1 MTLAASKLVISKL
14 ANGLTIATENRPFMK
29 SIALGLWVK
38 AGSRNEQEPAGAH
51 ASGQTRHGIAHLLE
65 HMAFKGTKG
74 RTAEQIAAAIEDVGG
89 DINAATGLE
98 TTGYFIRILPK
109 DLALAADILGD
120 IITAPLF
127 DKTELEREKQV
138 ILQEIGAA
146 NDTPDDVVFDQLTE
160 IAWPGQAIGRPILGT
175 PATVASFE
183 PEDLR
188 AFMREHYY
196 GGNMVAVACG
206 AVEHEDFAAKIAE
219 KLGSLPIEPAVK
231 AAALPVQYQG
241 GDNRQSR
248 NLMDTQL
255 IIGFEGCSNTHADYY
270 AAHILAMILGGGMSS
285 RLFQEI
291 REKRGLCYSI
301 SAFHWAFADSGLF
314 GIHTATSGAG
324 LAELMPVLLS
334 ELAKAAH
341 NIDKRELERA
351 RAQYAAGLIMGQESA
366 AARAAGI
373 ARQILFY
380 GFVKTEEEILQKL
393 AAVSTAQVQNLAQR
407 LFFNSRP
414 CFAAL
419 GCIDTLLPYKAICEA
434 MTANAPA
441 AASEARFLPE
451 K

>member
-1 MTLAASKLVISKL
+1 MTLAISKL
-14 ANGLTIATENRPFMK
+14 ANGLTIATETRPFMK

-38 AGSRNEQEPAGAH
+38 AGSRNEQKTEGAPS
-51 ASGQTRHGIAHLLE
+51 SGQNRHGIAHLLE
-65 HMAFKGTKG
+65 HMAFKGTKN
-74 RTAEQIAAAIEDVGG
+74 RTAQQIAAAIEDVGG
-89 DINAATGLE
+89 DINAATGIE

-127 DKTELEREKQV
+127 DKAELEREKQV

-146 NDTPDDVVFDQLTE
+146 NDTPDDVVFDQFTE

-175 PATVASFE
+175 PATVAGFE

-206 AVEHEDFAAKIAE
+206 AVEHEDFAAKIGE
-219 KLGSLPIEPAVK
+219 KLGSLPTGPALIS
-231 AAALPVQYQG
+231 AALPAHYQG

-255 IIGFEGCSNTHADYY
+255 IIGFEGYSNMHADYY

-301 SAFHWAFADSGLF
+301 SAFHWAFADTGLF
-314 GIHTATSGAG
+314 GIHTATDKTG
-324 LAELMPVLLS
+324 LAKLMPVLLS
-334 ELAKAAH
+334 ELTKTAH
-341 NIDKRELERA
+341 NIGKRELERA
-351 RAQYAAGLIMGQESA
+351 RAQYGASLIIGQENA
-366 AARAAGI
+366 ASRAASI

-380 GFVKTEEEILQKL
+380 GKVKTEEEILQKL
-393 AAVSTAQVQNLAQR
+393 AAVSIDQVQNVAQR
-407 LFFNSRP
+407 LFFSRQP
-414 CFAAL
+414 SFAAL
-419 GCIDTLLPYKAICEA
+419 GRIDTLLPYQAICEE
-434 MTANAPA
+434 MTAQAPT
-441 AASEARFLPE
+441 AAS
-451 K
+451 